1 MVLSWVPDTDNHK
14 ITKTYTRG
22 ENINEDITVYQ
33 NKTGDTANTN
43 VTIDWSGIKTSVLPQ
58 TGESI
63 KILAIIICIG
73 IAIAF
78 VKKIKNNL
86 NDEEIGRF
94 LEINKD
100 YFENKGYKVYFT
112 NAEFEYQNAKRK
124 VEINEYMIAFKE

>member
-43 VTIDWSGIKTSVLPQ
+43 VTIDWSGKKTSVLPQ

-63 KILAIIICIG
+63 KILAIIIICIG

-78 VKKIKNNL
+78 VKKIKNN
-86 NDEEIGRF
+86 
-94 LEINKD
+94 K
-100 YFENKGYKVYFT
+100 
-112 NAEFEYQNAKRK
+112 
-124 VEINEYMIAFKE
+124 M